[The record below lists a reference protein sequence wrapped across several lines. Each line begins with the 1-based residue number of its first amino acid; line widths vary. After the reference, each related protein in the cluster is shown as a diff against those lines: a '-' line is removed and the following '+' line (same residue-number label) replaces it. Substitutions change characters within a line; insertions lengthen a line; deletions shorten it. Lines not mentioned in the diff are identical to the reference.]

1 MGPTYLS
8 WFLAILGF
16 CFLKELLSLTKPSG
30 KFRLFAALPLS
41 PVLYLSILT
50 ANKNILI
57 INSEL
62 LTLFF
67 ITFIFFGCLISQMG
81 IFFSISFTYIL
92 ASTCVF
98 QLLLISDFFTQNYS
112 FIYFLASI
120 VIASDTGGYVF
131 GRLIGGP
138 KPFKKLSAGKT
149 ISGYIGGLIS
159 CVFLCF
165 FWSNDYGLKQQYLIY
180 CGLILGLSVQFG
192 DLVESFFKRK
202 IGVKDS
208 GNIFPGHGGFLDRF
222 DGFIASVFVAY
233 VLSFF
238 LI

>member
-1 MGPTYLS
+1 M
-8 WFLAILGF
+8 
-16 CFLKELLSLTKPSG
+16 
-30 KFRLFAALPLS
+30 
-41 PVLYLSILT
+41 
-50 ANKNILI
+50 
-57 INSEL
+57 
-62 LTLFF
+62 
-67 ITFIFFGCLISQMG
+67 
-81 IFFSISFTYIL
+81 

-98 QLLLISDFFTQNYS
+98 QLFLISDFFTQNYS

-180 CGLILGLSVQFG
+180 YGLILGLSVQFG

-202 IGVKDS
+202 IDVKDS

-238 LI
+238 LR

>member
-1 MGPTYLS
+1 MGQAYLS
-8 WFLAILGF
+8 WSLAILGYF
-16 CFLKELLSLTKPSG
+16 FLKELLSLKKSRG
-30 KFRLFAALPLS
+30 KYRLFAALPLS

-81 IFFSISFTYIL
+81 IFFSISFSYIL

-98 QLLLISDFFTQNYS
+98 QLFLISDFFTQNYS

-180 CGLILGLSVQFG
+180 YGLILGLSVQFG

>member
-1 MGPTYLS
+1 MGQPYLS
-8 WFLAILGF
+8 WSLAILGF
-16 CFLKELLSLTKPSG
+16 CFLKELLSLRKSNG
-30 KFRLFAALPLS
+30 KYYLFAALPLS

-67 ITFIFFGCLISQMG
+67 IIIIFFGCLISQMG
-81 IFFSISFTYIL
+81 IFFSISFSYIL
-92 ASTCVF
+92 ASTSLF
-98 QLLLISDFFTQNYS
+98 QLFLISDFFIQNYS

-120 VIASDTGGYVF
+120 VIASDTGGFVF

-138 KPFKKLSAGKT
+138 KPFKRLSPGKT
-149 ISGYIGGLIS
+149 ISGYFGGLIS
-159 CVFLCF
+159 CVFLSF
-165 FWSNDYGLKQQYLIY
+165 FWSNDYGLKQQYLIC
-180 CGLILGLSVQFG
+180 CGLILGLSAQFG
-192 DLVESFFKRK
+192 DLVESLFKRK

-208 GNIFPGHGGFLDRF
+208 GHIFPGHGGFLDRF
-222 DGFIASVFVAY
+222 DGFIASVFIAY

>member
-1 MGPTYLS
+1 MGQFYLS
-8 WFLAILGF
+8 WSLAILGF
-16 CFLKELLSLTKPSG
+16 CFLKELLSLTKSIG
-30 KFRLFAALPLS
+30 KYRLFMALPLS
-41 PVLYLSILT
+41 PVLYLFILT
-50 ANKNILI
+50 ANKNIFTL
-57 INSEL
+57 NSEF

-67 ITFIFFGCLISQMG
+67 VTIIFFGCLISQMG
-81 IFFSISFTYIL
+81 IFFSISFSYIL

-98 QLLLISDFFTQNYS
+98 QLFLISDFLTQNYS

-138 KPFKKLSAGKT
+138 KPFKRLSPGKT
-149 ISGYIGGLIS
+149 ISGYMGGLVS
-159 CVFLCF
+159 CGLLSF
-165 FWSNDYGLKQQYLIY
+165 FWPTDYGLKQQYLIY